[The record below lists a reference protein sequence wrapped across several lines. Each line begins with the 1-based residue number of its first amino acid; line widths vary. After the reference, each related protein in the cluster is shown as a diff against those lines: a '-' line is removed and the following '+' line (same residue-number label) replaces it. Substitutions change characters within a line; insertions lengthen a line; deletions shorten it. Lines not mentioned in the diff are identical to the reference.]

1 MRWIRPKSKIYFRRH
16 CFLRELIFSIFFW
29 QICFVVSFRFRRCD
43 KHEYEAKEEKLQT
56 QLGKWFLNII
66 NARTVVW
73 SENAI
78 LPKLWVLSLCFF
90 LFFCWWRVMLFCWER
105 EKNLYILF
113 RIFLIPVR
121 PVSFFCFFLFYLE
134 HRKTRFIWLFIVFVT
149 CEHANPK

>member
-90 LFFCWWRVMLFCWER
+90 LFSVDEESCSFVGKGKKIYIFYFGFSLSRFVPSLFSAS
-105 EKNLYILF
+105 
-113 RIFLIPVR
+113 
-121 PVSFFCFFLFYLE
+121 SFFIWSIEKHDLFGCLLFL
-134 HRKTRFIWLFIVFVT
+134 
-149 CEHANPK
+149 